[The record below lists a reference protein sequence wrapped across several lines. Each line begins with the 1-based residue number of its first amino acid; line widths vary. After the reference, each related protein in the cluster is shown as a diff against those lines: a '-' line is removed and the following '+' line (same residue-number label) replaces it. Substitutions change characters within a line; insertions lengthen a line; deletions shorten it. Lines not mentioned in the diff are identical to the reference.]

1 MRIVKTDST
10 EYQAETLAYSTFQF
24 VMLAARHSQL
34 TGAILAYPKGGRGL
48 VEVKLQDIDL
58 GRTARAYQEG
68 RK

>member
-1 MRIVKTDST
+1 
-10 EYQAETLAYSTFQF
+10 
-24 VMLAARHSQL
+24 MLAARHSQL